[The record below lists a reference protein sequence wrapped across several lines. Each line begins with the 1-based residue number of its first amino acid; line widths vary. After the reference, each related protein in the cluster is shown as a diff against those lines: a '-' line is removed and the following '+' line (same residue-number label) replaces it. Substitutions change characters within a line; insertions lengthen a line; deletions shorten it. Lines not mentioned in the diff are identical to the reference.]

1 MKLNQISQ
9 SKPTQPVAK
18 TTKTSEPRLVKAMDM
33 AAPNFFPPTKVA
45 PKPTPQPVV
54 VEDSDEE
61 GIDVEANIS
70 VQDEREFSG
79 KSATQ
84 VEDDVKELFEG
95 TAVNHEVEI
104 KEGSDIVG
112 KFTDDFRLL
121 PHQIQAREW
130 MKERETGKS
139 HGGILADDM
148 GSVLPIVIFFRG

>member
-1 MKLNQISQ
+1 M
-9 SKPTQPVAK
+9 
-18 TTKTSEPRLVKAMDM
+18 VKAMDM

-104 KEGSDIVG
+104 MIAHL
-112 KFTDDFRLL
+112 F
-121 PHQIQAREW
+121 
-130 MKERETGKS
+130 
-139 HGGILADDM
+139 HGF
-148 GSVLPIVIFFRG
+148 SCPVLRHRCC